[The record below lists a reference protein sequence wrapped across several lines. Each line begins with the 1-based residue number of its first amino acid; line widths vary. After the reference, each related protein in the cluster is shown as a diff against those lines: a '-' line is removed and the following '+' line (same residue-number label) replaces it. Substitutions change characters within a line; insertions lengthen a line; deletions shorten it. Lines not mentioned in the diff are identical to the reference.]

1 MVYIPGLTL
10 SRLIEESGPLATEQ
24 LIPFA
29 NQLLEIIANI
39 HAQGVVHRDIER
51 ANIMKSP
58 MGPRLID
65 FGIADFPR
73 SHGRL
78 ATDLINVAFK
88 RNYSEPMPCS
98 RKPRRYCSR
107 ASSSPK
113 SCWYSASC
121 STGFTRCNLDLTC
134 STWRVVSSSCSR
146 ASMELA

>member
-65 FGIADFPR
+65 FGIAD
-73 SHGRL
+73 L
-78 ATDLINVAFK
+78 
-88 RNYSEPMPCS
+88 SEV
-98 RKPRRYCSR
+98 
-107 ASSSPK
+107 
-113 SCWYSASC
+113 
-121 STGFTRCNLDLTC
+121 TRPTSD
-134 STWRVVSSSCSR
+134 
-146 ASMELA
+146 